1 MTTKRDRPSTTEN
14 EHQNTC
20 SVDKMSQIS
29 NVTDHDDHNRQGHCS
44 ALSNLSAVPQAVEQT
59 NFRLDLAHLIPQVQ
73 VPDDLDTPLE
83 FPMPVI
89 PPLRGNDT
97 FAIGGQ
103 ERPIRGWRDRMNN
116 LPSLMPVGSRG
127 RGRPR
132 KRVLLSGEH
141 QNVALNDVHRGQIAN
156 GEQTER
162 GQAMH
167 LQHLQEL
174 RIKEEQAEQERQLQ
188 FLQIAQEEWR
198 QREQSIKEQQA
209 EQERQLQIAQE
220 EWRQRQQRIKEQQA
234 EQGRHL
240 QIAQEE
246 WRQRDQRQREQ
257 QAEQARQLQV
267 AQEEWR
273 QRGHLQ
279 KQRLREQQE
288 EQARQLEVAQEE
300 WRQRELAE
308 QERQAEIHWQ
318 LHDLQD
324 GLHEDADIDSAANSQ
339 IRDDT

>member
-198 QREQSIKEQQA
+198 QR
-209 EQERQLQIAQE
+209 
-220 EWRQRQQRIKEQQA
+220 QQRIKEQQA
-234 EQGRHL
+234 EQGRQL